1 MTIEWKTCA
10 RASST
15 LGKMV
20 MGSLPAFI
28 VLIIMAMVPIRFSMF
43 CSIVLLMLMMIIFI
57 AVVMKAGL
65 IVVMVWMIVSIN
77 ASSKSGC

>member
-28 VLIIMAMVPIRFSMF
+28 VLIIMTMVSIRFCMF

-65 IVVMVWMIVSIN
+65 IVVMVWMTVSIN

>member
-1 MTIEWKTCA
+1 MII
-10 RASST
+10 
-15 LGKMV
+15 
-20 MGSLPAFI
+20 SLPAFF
-28 VLIIMAMVPIRFSMF
+28 VLIIMTMVSIGFSMPRL
-43 CSIVLLMLMMIIFI
+43 IVLLVLMMIIFI